1 MDDPSGRPPVGGVAR
16 RRRER
21 RLRAQLRHEQQTVR
35 MVLATVTHHSFQVGT
50 AHDGLR
56 AQKTV
61 TSTKEVEERVP
72 HAGLRAQKAPPP
84 GMRSGVLQDP
94 APQGRVGQHSGIGY
108 ELVLALDVPV
118 LQTVEQPVDAS
129 ALAFLEEIEANDL
142 EDEFMKLVHAGFHKS
157 SALTERMREVV
168 QRREVLRQKG
178 RGRKKKKRRKRRT
191 PRTSSL
197 PSRRPCRVSLRHV
210 VDVPVVRFSCN
221 DEICA
226 DIYIYFRFK
235 LNGKGRSEQWEVFL
249 YCDKTIKVDRVSA
262 EVLPW
267 GVPLPD
273 IGGVGFGSSPN
284 LDTKHTIYELCLP
297 SERVS
302 LSCGGG
308 FCSPDG
314 AYDSVWDR
322 VQPMTGKFAFNS
334 FQYQGFVR
342 CICMLN
348 YWFSSNDEI
357 YADNYNYSRFK
368 LEDMCR
374 CENWELYLCGVMTI
388 KVDRDSVEVLPW
400 GVPPLWFFTQLGN
413 GSHTIHVLCL
423 PSESGMGMSI
433 FLAVPVSSGK
443 YSGTSCRDVLHA
455 TLTGSTIDATALVV
469 STCSASA
476 DCTVSAAPMCSA
488 GACVALSCDGGS
500 SSDGAFGS
508 LWGALPMKGI
518 TPSFTSSTKRTLGA
532 SSCSMAGSA
541 ATTEFA
547 PTTTTASSSS

>member
-1 MDDPSGRPPVGGVAR
+1 MPAGKDVPHGPLVTIQQYTHHTHHTGSNSLRDLCFSLRCTMMDDPSGRPPVGGVAR

-84 GMRSGVLQDP
+84 GMRPGVLQDP

-197 PSRRPCRVSLRHV
+197 PSRRPRRVSLRHV

-267 GVPLPD
+267 G
-273 IGGVGFGSSPN
+273 
-284 LDTKHTIYELCLP
+284 
-297 SERVS
+297 
-302 LSCGGG
+302 
-308 FCSPDG
+308 
-314 AYDSVWDR
+314 
-322 VQPMTGKFAFNS
+322 
-334 FQYQGFVR
+334 
-342 CICMLN
+342 
-348 YWFSSNDEI
+348 
-357 YADNYNYSRFK
+357 
-368 LEDMCR
+368 
-374 CENWELYLCGVMTI
+374 
-388 KVDRDSVEVLPW
+388 
-400 GVPPLWFFTQLGN
+400 
-413 GSHTIHVLCL
+413 
-423 PSESGMGMSI
+423 
-433 FLAVPVSSGK
+433 
-443 YSGTSCRDVLHA
+443 
-455 TLTGSTIDATALVV
+455 
-469 STCSASA
+469 ASA
-476 DCTVSAAPMCSA
+476 
-488 GACVALSCDGGS
+488 
-500 SSDGAFGS
+500 
-508 LWGALPMKGI
+508 
-518 TPSFTSSTKRTLGA
+518 
-532 SSCSMAGSA
+532 
-541 ATTEFA
+541 
-547 PTTTTASSSS
+547 